1 VTPNRRQEAIMD
13 CCETDGFKRPR
24 EIRPEPELSKKVGR
38 RGVLKGA
45 AMVAGSAP
53 LVASGVKTGAAKS
66 KTIQLAFCSNILCAP
81 PYEATREGGY
91 FRDEGLD
98 VQLVYMRGSTAATQA
113 LVGGAVDYGAT
124 SFDDVL
130 QAFNRGAEI
139 KRFCSTALLPL
150 QALAIAPNRLAEI
163 NSFKDL
169 EGRTIGIVS
178 RGNVSEALTLF
189 LMKKAGADGKK
200 IEFAVLGPN
209 IYEPVRLGQVD
220 AAWVSEPALSLL
232 VKQGATALVNFMETD
247 DAEKYLGG
255 RYEFMGVSVRTA
267 EIVERR
273 EEMRALVR
281 ALEKGLS
288 RLQRIKPE
296 EITSGLPKQLLEGLD
311 TGQLNEIF
319 ARYRASLF
327 PTVGAID
334 VAACARVA
342 DTLKFTGL
350 IKPEIKVEQVL
361 DLSIAGS

>member
-1 VTPNRRQEAIMD
+1 MD
-13 CCETDGFKRPR
+13 CCETDGFKRPV
-24 EIRPEPELSKKVGR
+24 EIREQPILEKTVKR
-38 RGVLKGA
+38 RAVLRGA
-45 AMVAGSAP
+45 AVVAGSAP
-53 LVASGVKTGAAKS
+53 LLASGVKAGAAKS
-66 KTIQLAFCSNILCAP
+66 KTVQLAFCSQMLCVP
-81 PYEATREGGY
+81 PYEVTRDGGY

-113 LVGGAVDYGAT
+113 LVGGAVDYAAT

-139 KRFCSTALLPL
+139 KRFYSTGRLPL
-150 QALAIAPNRLAEI
+150 AALAIAPNRVAEI

-169 EGRTIGIVS
+169 EGRTVGLVA
-178 RGNVSEALTLF
+178 RGGMSEAQTLF

-200 IEFAVLGPN
+200 VQFAVLGPN

-220 AAWVSEPALSLL
+220 AAWVGEPALSLL
-232 VKQGATALVNFMETD
+232 VKEGGKALVNFMETD

-267 EIVERR
+267 EITARR
-273 EEMRALVR
+273 DEMRALVR
-281 ALEKGLS
+281 ALEKGLW
-288 RLQRIKPE
+288 RLHSVKPE
-296 EITSGLPKQLLEGLD
+296 EITAALPKQLVEGVD
-311 TGQLNEIF
+311 TAQLTEIF
-319 ARYRASLF
+319 ARYRASLY

-334 VAACARVA
+334 IAACERVA

-350 IKPEIKVEQVL
+350 IKPEVKVEQVL